1 MPLPLN
7 DALNILLA
15 IIIGGL
21 IGAEREFRHRPA
33 GFRTLIFICLGA
45 TLFTML
51 SLRLGGESS
60 PVRIAAHMVTGVGFI
75 CAGVIMQEGV
85 HLIGLTTAATIW
97 IVAAIG
103 MGIGSG
109 EYFLVL
115 LTTAA
120 VMAILWAFP
129 MVEDRIY
136 NVRDKRTYRITSDID
151 ADMVEHLRESIHQC
165 GLRIEGPKL
174 VKSDK
179 EVISIW
185 EVYGSPDQHETLVS
199 QLLSLPEVKSFE
211 Y

>member
-1 MPLPLN
+1 MPIPIN

-15 IIIGGL
+15 VIIGGL

-51 SLRLGGESS
+51 SIRLGGDLS

-85 HLIGLTTAATIW
+85 HLVGLTTAATIW

-103 MGIGSG
+103 MGIGG
-109 EYFLVL
+109 GQYLLVL
-115 LTTAA
+115 LATAA
-120 VMAILWAFP
+120 VMAVLWAFP

-136 NVRDKRTYRITSDID
+136 NVRDKRTYEITSDIKHET
-151 ADMVEHLRESIHQC
+151 VEYLRDSIHEC
-165 GLRIEGPKL
+165 GLRVEGPKL
-174 VKSDK
+174 VKSGDK
-179 EVISIW
+179 LISIW
-185 EVYGSPDQHETLVS
+185 EVYGSPDQHETLVN
-199 QLLSLPEVKSFE
+199 QLVTLPEVKSFD

>member
-1 MPLPLN
+1 MSIPLN

-15 IIIGGL
+15 IVIGGL
-21 IGAEREFRHRPA
+21 IGAEREYRHRPA

-51 SLRLGGESS
+51 SLRLGGDTS

-75 CAGVIMQEGV
+75 CAGVIMEEGV

-103 MGIGSG
+103 MGIGGG
-109 EYFLVL
+109 EYLLVFMAS
-115 LTTAA
+115 AA
-120 VMAILWAFP
+120 VMAVLWAFP

-136 NVRDKRTYRITSDID
+136 NVRDKRTYEITSEINQET
-151 ADMVEHLRESIHQC
+151 VERLQDSIHQC

-174 VKSDK
+174 VKKDD
-179 EVISIW
+179 ELVSIW
-185 EVYGSPDQHETLVS
+185 EVYGTPEQHETLVN
-199 QLLSLPEVKSFE
+199 QLVTLPEVKSFD

>member
-1 MPLPLN
+1 MPIALN
-7 DALNILLA
+7 DALNIFLA
-15 IIIGGL
+15 ILIGGL

-51 SLRLGGESS
+51 SFRLGGDAS

-103 MGIGSG
+103 MGIGG
-109 EYFLVL
+109 GQYFIVILATLV
-115 LTTAA
+115 
-120 VMAILWAFP
+120 VMADLWAFP
-129 MVEDRIY
+129 VVEDRIY
-136 NVRDKRTYRITSDID
+136 NVRDKRTYEITSDIQQETVD
-151 ADMVEHLRESIHQC
+151 FLRDSIHEC
-165 GLRIEGPKL
+165 GLRVEGPKL
-174 VKSDK
+174 VKSSN
-179 EVISIW
+179 ELISIW
-185 EVYGSPDQHETLVS
+185 EVYGSPNQHEILINKLVD
-199 QLLSLPEVKSFE
+199 LPDVKSFD

>member
-1 MPLPLN
+1 MPIPLN

-15 IIIGGL
+15 IVIGGL
-21 IGAEREFRHRPA
+21 IGAEREYRHRPA

-51 SLRLGGESS
+51 SLRLGGDTS

-75 CAGVIMQEGV
+75 CAGVIMEEGV

-103 MGIGSG
+103 MGIGGG
-109 EYFLVL
+109 EYLLVFMAS
-115 LTTAA
+115 AA
-120 VMAILWAFP
+120 VMAVLWAFP

-136 NVRDKRTYRITSDID
+136 NVRDKRTYEITSEINQET
-151 ADMVEHLRESIHQC
+151 VERLQDSIHQC

-174 VKSDK
+174 VKKDD
-179 EVISIW
+179 ELVSIW
-185 EVYGSPDQHETLVS
+185 EVYGTPEQHETLVN
-199 QLLSLPEVKSFE
+199 QLVTLPEVKSFD

>member
-1 MPLPLN
+1 MPIALN
-7 DALNILLA
+7 DVLNVFLA
-15 IIIGGL
+15 ILIGGL

-51 SLRLGGESS
+51 SFRLGGDAS

-109 EYFLVL
+109 EYFLVFL
-115 LTTAA
+115 ATVA
-120 VMAILWAFP
+120 VVAVLWAFP

-136 NVRDKRTYRITSDID
+136 NVRDKRTYQITSDVNSDTVDYLRD
-151 ADMVEHLRESIHQC
+151 AIHQC

-174 VKSDK
+174 VKSDD
-179 EVISIW
+179 ELISIW
-185 EVYGSPDQHETLVS
+185 EVYGSPDQHESLVS
-199 QLLSLPEVKSFE
+199 QLLTLPEVKSFD